1 MFQIIKV
8 GQDYE
13 FYLERGRGQIRKENN
28 KDRIKF

>member
-1 MFQIIKV
+1 MFQITRA

-13 FYLERGRGQIRKENN
+13 FYLEWGRGQIRKENN